1 MSALAG
7 VLRIQQSDR
16 GERTIAAFA
25 IIVVTV
31 TFILRVI
38 AARGQPL
45 TMDET
50 FTGMITSQHSLA
62 DFIREARRDVAAPLY
77 YTTLRLLHLGNSDL
91 ALRLP
96 SWAFMIAGSVLPL
109 VWRIPGQQRSA
120 TIAWAALLYLW
131 LPGAIFAVQARPY
144 ALLFLTATMQTI
156 AFARLIDRPVLAR
169 ALVWTGCASLTL
181 LTHYMAAALSLAQ
194 GLVLLG
200 VLRTTALRLWP
211 SLVLLLVPA
220 AETLT
225 HLPVLAAFASGDANW
240 LPPITVYNL
249 PEYAIYGIGPL
260 ASALLLIAL
269 ASRYLNRQEP
279 ISHAAALSS
288 LAGFGALAML
298 LAAGWGR
305 SLLFDRY
312 LTSCAPAL
320 MLGLVTI
327 AAGAGARML
336 IVAVAGGLAIYAAAA
351 APLRIGEQS
360 MEWAANKL
368 IPYRPAQLIYSLGY
382 KGQHMLAPE
391 TRQELGAFF
400 FRRAGVPIE
409 TRMSTSLDG
418 RELIKAAGDRSAVIW
433 VFYSE
438 WQPIADAIARQR
450 NCFVAPHQL
459 ACPPLRH

>member
-1 MSALAG
+1 MSASAG
-7 VLRIQQSDR
+7 VLRIQRRELSEQ
-16 GERTIAAFA
+16 TLAAFA
-25 IIVVTV
+25 IIVVTA
-31 TFILRVI
+31 TFILRVM

-45 TMDET
+45 TLDET

-77 YTTLRLLHLGNSDL
+77 YTILRMLHLGNSDF

-96 SWAFMIAGSVLPL
+96 SWIFMIAGSALPL
-109 VWRIPGQQRSA
+109 VWRIPGQQRTA

-156 AFARLIDRPVLAR
+156 AFARLIDKPVLAR
-169 ALVWTGCASLTL
+169 AFVWTGCASLTL
-181 LTHYMAAALSLAQ
+181 LTHYMAAALGLAQ

-200 VLRTTALRLWP
+200 VMRGPALRLWP

-225 HLPVLAAFASGDANW
+225 HLRLLAAFASGDANW
-240 LPPITVYNL
+240 LPPITIHNL
-249 PEYAIYGIGPL
+249 PAYAIYGLGPL

-279 ISHAAALSS
+279 ISRAAALSS
-288 LAGFGALAML
+288 LAGFVALAIL

-312 LTSCAPAL
+312 LTACAPAL
-320 MLGLVTI
+320 MLGLVTV
-327 AAGAGARML
+327 AAGTGTRML
-336 IVAVAGGLAIYAAAA
+336 IVAVAGALAIYAAAM

-360 MEWAANKL
+360 MEWAADKL
-368 IPYRPAQLIYSLGY
+368 IPDRPTELIYSLGY
-382 KGQHMLAPE
+382 RGQHTLAPE

-400 FRRAGVPIE
+400 FRRAGVPVE
-409 TRMSTSLDG
+409 TRMIASLDG

-433 VFYSE
+433 IFYSE

-450 NCFVAPHQL
+450 NCFVASHQL
-459 ACPPLRH
+459 ACPPLRR